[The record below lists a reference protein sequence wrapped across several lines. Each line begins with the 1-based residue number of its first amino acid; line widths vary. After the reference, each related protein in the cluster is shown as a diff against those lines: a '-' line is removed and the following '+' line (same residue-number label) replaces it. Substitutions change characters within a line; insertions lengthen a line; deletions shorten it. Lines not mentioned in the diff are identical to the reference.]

1 MTPRALSTRAFL
13 ITLTSIV
20 MTGCAS
26 VSLDEPDGPGRSR
39 GGAAPIVSAP
49 GAGGDASRRDAQG
62 LRSDEQA
69 VTASGFTSA
78 DLQAAGF
85 DAAGRASIFFEFD
98 RTSIRQE
105 DVPVVEQTARLMKS
119 NMRASLLIEGH
130 TDDRGTSE
138 YNLALGQ
145 QRAEAVR
152 SALSVLGVDEQQLN
166 AVSHGEEKPRS
177 TEATEAGYAV
187 NRRADLQVQ

>member
-1 MTPRALSTRAFL
+1 MTPCALSTRTFL
-13 ITLTSIV
+13 ITLTSAF
-20 MTGCAS
+20 MAGCAS
-26 VSLDEPDGPGRSR
+26 VSLDEPGGPGRSR
-39 GGAAPIVSAP
+39 GSAAPIVSTP
-49 GAGGDASRRDAQG
+49 GAGGDLARRDVQG
-62 LRSDEQA
+62 LRADEQA

-78 DLQAAGF
+78 DLEAAGF
-85 DAAGRASIFFEFD
+85 DADGRASIFFDFD

-105 DVPVVEQTARLMKS
+105 DVPVIEQTARLMKS
-119 NMRASLLIEGH
+119 NPRSSLLIEGH

-152 SALSVLGVDEQQLN
+152 SALSVLGVDEQQLV

-187 NRRADLQVQ
+187 NRRADLQVK

>member
-1 MTPRALSTRAFL
+1 MTPSARSTRAFL
-13 ITLTSIV
+13 VTLTSV
-20 MTGCAS
+20 FLAGCAS

-49 GAGGDASRRDAQG
+49 GMGGDAARRDAQG

-85 DAAGRASIFFEFD
+85 DSAGRASIFFEFD

-105 DVPVVEQTARLMKS
+105 DVPVIEQTARLMKS

-152 SALSVLGVDEQQLN
+152 NALSVLGVNEQQLT

-177 TEATEAGYAV
+177 TEATEAGYAM